1 MNHLGKCANRQGR
14 KRVKVIT
21 RETPLCGPV
30 FDTSERRQ
38 SKGLSSRGPELDHN
52 EDVLSSS
59 HVCGG
64 IPYKVLSSI

>member
-1 MNHLGKCANRQGR
+1 MKI
-14 KRVKVIT
+14 IT